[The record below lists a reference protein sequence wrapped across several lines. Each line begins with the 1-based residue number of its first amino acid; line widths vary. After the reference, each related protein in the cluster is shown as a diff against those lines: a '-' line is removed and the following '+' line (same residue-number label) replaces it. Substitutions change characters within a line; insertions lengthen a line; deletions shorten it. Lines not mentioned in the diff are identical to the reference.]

1 MIIRTYI
8 VAVSRALG
16 NNCRMFPEFTACSA
30 QAVPLPEAEIS
41 YTAGFVEMQRASA
54 LYAEL
59 QAGVPWQQP
68 ELYIYGRKV
77 LTPRL
82 SCWMGDAGAVY
93 RYSNTRFVPEP
104 WIAPVLALKA
114 DVEAAAGTAFNS
126 VLLNYYRDGHDAMGR
141 HSDDEPELGLQPVIA
156 SLSLGGE
163 RRFLLHPKSGGKSSA
178 IVLAHGSLLLM
189 RGQTQ
194 QKYQHSLPRTAKAV
208 DGRINLTFRCIM

>member
-1 MIIRTYI
+1 
-8 VAVSRALG
+8 
-16 NNCRMFPEFTACSA
+16 MFPEFAASRA
-30 QAVPLPEAEIS
+30 QALQLPEAEIS
-41 YTAGFVEMQRASA
+41 YTAGFISKQRADD
-54 LYAEL
+54 LYSEL

-68 ELYIYGRKV
+68 ALSIHGRKV

-114 DVEAAAGTAFNS
+114 EVEAAAGTGFNS

-178 IVLAHGSLLLM
+178 ILLANGSLLVM
-189 RGQTQ
+189 RGRTQ
-194 QKYQHSLPRTAKAV
+194 KNYQHSLPRTARPV
-208 DGRINLTFRCIM
+208 DGRINLTFRKIG